1 MKYKVRIV
9 KILDNEVRAV
19 ITETGRLDVDGAEYR
34 LPLATTRPLTELTE
48 EEIINVVR
56 SYIDPI
62 VNPPTNIQKVRP
74 KILDMEG
81 KEYVV
86 GE

>member
-1 MKYKVRIV
+1 MKYKVKIV

-19 ITETGRLDVDGAEYR
+19 ITGTGRLDVDGAEYR
-34 LPLATTRPLTELTE
+34 LPLITSHPLTELAE
-48 EEIINVVR
+48 EEVINIVR

-62 VNPPTNIQKVRP
+62 VNPPANIQKVRP
-74 KILDMEG
+74 KLLDMEG